1 MREIARSCFLS
12 PDPHVVG
19 LPRVP
24 VHVPPGHDS
33 GLKAEGELGEVD
45 EALQERDNKTIARLS
60 RNI

>member
-1 MREIARSCFLS
+1 MPEIVRSCFLS

-33 GLKAEGELGEVD
+33 GLKAEGELRKVD
-45 EALQERDNKTIARLS
+45 EALEERENKIIA
-60 RNI
+60 